1 MQTFP
6 RRAATAALCLFS
18 LTAPLQAQQVIAE
31 YYALLVGADLSNS
44 QGVPLTD
51 FCAVV
56 QQDRANVH
64 RFGIVHD
71 GDQGDPI
78 FHNRNARARIA
89 STCRLAP
96 GSEYL
101 PSSLAQ
107 YGSKYIWVRVY
118 GSGGMP
124 TLVLVSEGAG

>member
-1 MQTFP
+1 M
-6 RRAATAALCLFS
+6 L
-18 LTAPLQAQQVIAE
+18 I
-31 YYALLVGADLSNS
+31 GADLRNS
-44 QGVPLTD
+44 RGVPLGD

-64 RFGIVHD
+64 RFGIRHELD
-71 GDQGDPI
+71 DLDPI
-78 FHNRNARARIA
+78 FHDRAARARIA
-89 STCRLAP
+89 ATCRLAP

-118 GSGGMP
+118 GANGMP
-124 TLVLVSEGAG
+124 SLVLVSEGAG